1 MIKNILDP
9 EQELEN
15 QLEILRDKG
24 FDVSEDS
31 NINRILTALIGTTTA
46 NKEYLNSI
54 ISKLTFDGRSGDLLD
69 ELYGFF
75 GIPRII
81 KNVNS
86 SSISFFNG
94 GNYTVFIGANTIF
107 QYQGN
112 CYRTTTSQY
121 INPKET
127 KTIYAYPTG
136 HIIFD
141 SDYIDLNDYKIV
153 ANNIKV
159 DSIPESNKFN
169 YLQNNALVSNFNLTL
184 DKESDLEYKARAK
197 GLIQHFGDGSISK
210 IKSYIMGIENVTDVK
225 IEKEFSRIKIIII
238 PEELRF
244 LNKIMEQ
251 AKEAVDYFS
260 SYPIIFEY
268 PTITQLNI
276 SGISKQLSEWF
287 NEQNINIG
295 EYISGI
301 KKYLDEY
308 AKDVYLTEKNIIN
321 RDSVEFAINK
331 YFADN
336 NIVFSLNEKQ
346 LKISYSIYS
355 DEDYSEPIIKNELDT
370 RQSKEVKTDIIII
383 GDVS

>member
-141 SDYIDLNDYKIV
+141 SDYIDLNEYKIV

-225 IEKEFSRIKIIII
+225 IEKEFSRIKIIVI

-244 LNKIMEQ
+244 LDKIMEQ

-260 SYPIIFEY
+260 SSPIIFEY

-276 SGISKQLSEWF
+276 SGI
-287 NEQNINIG
+287 
-295 EYISGI
+295 

-308 AKDVYLTEKNIIN
+308 TKDVYLTEKNIIN
-321 RDSVEFAINK
+321 RDSVEFTINK

-355 DEDYSEPIIKNELDT
+355 DEDYSEPIIKNELDM

>member
-1 MIKNILDP
+1 MINKVLDP
-9 EQELEN
+9 EIELEK

-86 SSISFFNG
+86 SSFSFLNN

-112 CYRTTTSQY
+112 VYRTTVSQY
-121 INPKET
+121 INPKEN

-141 SDYIDLNDYKIV
+141 SDYIDLDEYRIV

-159 DSIPESNKFN
+159 DTIPESNKAN
-169 YLQNNALVSNFNLTL
+169 YLQNNSLLSNFKLTL
-184 DKESDLEYKARAK
+184 DKESDLEYQARAK

-225 IEKEFSRIKIIII
+225 IEKEFGRVKIIVI
-238 PEELRF
+238 PEELRY

-251 AKEAVDYFS
+251 AKESVDYFS
-260 SYPIIFEY
+260 SAPIIFDN
-268 PTITQLNI
+268 PSITQI
-276 SGISKQLSEWF
+276 SVSGISKQLSEWF
-287 NEQNINIG
+287 KDETFDIG
-295 EYISGI
+295 QHISGV

-308 AKDVYLTEKNIIN
+308 AKDVYLTNKNIIS
-321 RDSVEFAINK
+321 RDSIEFAINK

-346 LKISYSIYS
+346 LKINYSIYS
-355 DEDYSEPIIKNELDT
+355 DEDYLEPIIKNDLDT
-370 RQSKEVKTDIIII
+370 RQTKEIKTDIVII
-383 GDVS
+383 GDVL